1 MTYLIILGIYLA
13 ILFAAAWLSR
23 RNLGVP
29 TLALAAGAL
38 LADAWASSLAPVV
51 AQAGLVL
58 TKPPL
63 TSVVAAVLT
72 LLPAL
77 IVMVRAGRASSRWRS
92 VTGALVFAIFAVMLT
107 YGAFRAA
114 VEMDDASRQYAAY
127 IMQYRHTIITACIV
141 CAVMEIS
148 FRRQP
153 HASAADK
160 KKK

>member
-1 MTYLIILGIYLA
+1 
-13 ILFAAAWLSR
+13 
-23 RNLGVP
+23 
-29 TLALAAGAL
+29 
-38 LADAWASSLAPVV
+38 
-51 AQAGLVL
+51 
-58 TKPPL
+58 
-63 TSVVAAVLT
+63 
-72 LLPAL
+72 
-77 IVMVRAGRASSRWRS
+77 MVRAGRVSSRWHS
-92 VTGALVFAIFAVMLT
+92 VTGAFVFAVFAVMLT

>member
-13 ILFAAAWLSR
+13 ILFAAAWLSQ

-77 IVMVRAGRASSRWRS
+77 IVMVRAGRASSRWHS
-92 VTGALVFAIFAVMLT
+92 VTGALVFAVFAVMLT

-114 VEMDDASRQYAAY
+114 VEMDDTSRQYATY

-148 FRRQP
+148 FRRQS

>member
-1 MTYLIILGIYLA
+1 
-13 ILFAAAWLSR
+13 
-23 RNLGVP
+23 
-29 TLALAAGAL
+29 
-38 LADAWASSLAPVV
+38 
-51 AQAGLVL
+51 
-58 TKPPL
+58 
-63 TSVVAAVLT
+63 VVAAVLT

-77 IVMVRAGRASSRWRS
+77 IVMVRAGRASSRWHS
-92 VTGALVFAIFAVMLT
+92 VTGALVFAFFAVMLT

>member
-1 MTYLIILGIYLA
+1 MTYRVILGAYLA

-38 LADAWASSLAPVV
+38 LADAWAGSLAPVV
-51 AQAGLVL
+51 AQAGLIL
-58 TKPPL
+58 TRPPL
-63 TSVVAAVLT
+63 TSVVAVSLT
-72 LLPAL
+72 LLPSL
-77 IVMVRAGRASSRWRS
+77 IVMVRAGRVSSRLHNVVGS
-92 VTGALVFAIFAVMLT
+92 LVFAMFAAILT
-107 YGAFRAA
+107 YGAFHAA

-127 IMQYRHTIITACIV
+127 ITQYRHTIITTCIV
-141 CAVMEIS
+141 YAIVEIS

-153 HASAADK
+153 HASVADK

>member
-1 MTYLIILGIYLA
+1 MTYLVILGAYFA
-13 ILFAAAWLSR
+13 ILFVAAWLSR

-29 TLALAAGAL
+29 TLALAAGVL

-63 TSVVAAVLT
+63 TSVVAVVLT
-72 LLPAL
+72 LLPSL
-77 IVMVRAGRASSRWRS
+77 IVMVRAGRVSSRWHS
-92 VTGALVFAIFAVMLT
+92 VSGALVFAVFATILT
-107 YGAFRAA
+107 YGAFHAA

-127 IMQYRHTIITACIV
+127 ITQYRHTIITTCIV
-141 CAVMEIS
+141 YAIVEIS

-153 HASAADK
+153 HASVADK

>member
-38 LADAWASSLAPVV
+38 LADAWASSLAPV
-51 AQAGLVL
+51 
-58 TKPPL
+58 
-63 TSVVAAVLT
+63 AAVLT

-77 IVMVRAGRASSRWRS
+77 IVMVRAGRASSRWHS
-92 VTGALVFAIFAVMLT
+92 VTGAFVFAVFAVMLT

-114 VEMDDASRQYAAY
+114 VEMDDASRQYATY

>member
-77 IVMVRAGRASSRWRS
+77 IVMVRAGRASSRWHR
-92 VTGALVFAIFAVMLT
+92 
-107 YGAFRAA
+107 
-114 VEMDDASRQYAAY
+114 
-127 IMQYRHTIITACIV
+127 C
-141 CAVMEIS
+141 
-148 FRRQP
+148 
-153 HASAADK
+153 
-160 KKK
+160 